1 MWEVQKDM
9 KLYVSATPAIQSAVS
24 WSWGEQGSR
33 SRHHQY
39 LLQRAVK
46 IMLRGLGFI
55 FDSVKSP
62 KTVRAGKALNFHLLY
77 KRRSKQFNLPL
88 GGPRA
93 WIWPFPLLQENVSQ
107 Q

>member
-1 MWEVQKDM
+1 MLVQRQPYSL
-9 KLYVSATPAIQSAVS
+9 LYDGA
-24 WSWGEQGSR
+24 GENRAQGHG
-33 SRHHQY
+33 HHQY

-55 FDSVKSP
+55 LDSVKSP

-93 WIWPFPLLQENVSQ
+93 
-107 Q
+107 